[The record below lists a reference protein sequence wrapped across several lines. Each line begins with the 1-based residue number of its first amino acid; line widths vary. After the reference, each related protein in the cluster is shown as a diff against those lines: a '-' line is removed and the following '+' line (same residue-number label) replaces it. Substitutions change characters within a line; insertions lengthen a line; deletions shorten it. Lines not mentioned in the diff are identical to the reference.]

1 MQTNVLSE
9 EALQK
14 ILSSGSLDEIEK
26 LTINPK
32 CFKFPY
38 GRNALYYAARN
49 PHAEIIEYLIF
60 RLGIDPDSETIN
72 GITPLMRAAF
82 YGNLPVIKCLIEIG
96 ADPYKKDV
104 LGQNII
110 GILMRRNYYNLVDI
124 VKKWIERYYNFDKQ
138 LKVNNN
144 GPVLRKSQIKI

>member
-1 MQTNVLSE
+1 MMQTNVLSQ
-9 EALQK
+9 EALQE
-14 ILSSGSLDEIEK
+14 ILRSGSLDEVEK

-49 PHAEIIEYLIF
+49 PHVEVIEYLIF
-60 RLGIDPDSETIN
+60 RLGIDPNSETEN

-96 ADPYKKDV
+96 VDPYKKNII
-104 LGQNII
+104 GQNII
-110 GILMRRNYYNLVDI
+110 GILMMKNYYNLVDT
-124 VKKWIERYYNFDKQ
+124 VKKWIEIYYNSDKQ
-138 LKVNNN
+138 LKMNNN
-144 GPVLRKSQIKI
+144 GLVLRKSQI